1 MSKATQS
8 QTSTPARASDRRELA
23 RKAFDIQVGI
33 ATDHRLFVGL
43 VSNISAGG
51 LFIATDEHLRMGD
64 QVEVRFSIPGHAH
77 IFDKQATVMWT
88 RPLSEGSNQRTK
100 AGAGVR
106 FSDLTDEETKM
117 LNAFLQIHEPIFF
130 DT

>member
-51 LFIATDEHLRMGD
+51 LFIATDEQLRKGD
-64 QVEVRFSIPGHAH
+64 LVEVRFSIPGHNH
-77 IFDKQATVMWT
+77 VFDKQATVVWT
-88 RPLSEGSNQRTK
+88 RPLAEGSNQRTK
-100 AGAGVR
+100 AGAGVK

-117 LNAFLQIHEPIFF
+117 LNGFLQIHEPIFF

>member
-51 LFIATDEHLRMGD
+51 LFIATDEHLRKGD
-64 QVEVRFSIPGHAH
+64 QVEVRFSIPGHNH
-77 IFDKQATVMWT
+77 VFDKQATVMWT

-100 AGAGVR
+100 AGAGVK